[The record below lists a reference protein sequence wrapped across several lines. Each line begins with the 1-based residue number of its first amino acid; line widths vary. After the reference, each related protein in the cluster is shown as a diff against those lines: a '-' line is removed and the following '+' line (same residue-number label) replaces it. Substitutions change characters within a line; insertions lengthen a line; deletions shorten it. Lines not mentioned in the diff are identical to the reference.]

1 MRELPFFILL
11 AVPLSLG
18 GCASTPPAGFCARVS
33 DFAPR
38 QEFRRPPLRNKSLR
52 RITASHSKAL
62 HHVAA
67 SRPLNDSPEP
77 RFTSAEWWLR
87 ENAKLAKATT
97 ICRGCLAPTAN
108 ASLANPTSL
117 SSKSDLY
124 AIPTGSINR
133 FEGSIAVETQ
143 SPP

>member
-1 MRELPFFILL
+1 MRQLPFFILL

-18 GCASTPPAGFCARVS
+18 GCASTPPAGFCARVM

-52 RITASHSKAL
+52 HITASPHRAL
-62 HHVAA
+62 HPVAA

-77 RFTSAEWWLR
+77 RFTSAEWWSR
-87 ENAKLAKATT
+87 ENARLAKATT

-108 ASLANPTSL
+108 ASLTSPTSV
-117 SSKSDLY
+117 SSKSDLE
-124 AIPTGSINR
+124 ATPTGS
-133 FEGSIAVETQ
+133 
-143 SPP
+143 